1 MAAFNLALTCIRD
14 GADDLLLPERINQ
27 LALAQGHSFRN
38 TTLTPGNT
46 VRLFVQQVAH
56 GNVAC
61 SAVRHLAGEDF
72 SDSAWCQA
80 RSRLPMEL
88 IQQVHQDIVDQGRR
102 ELGSADDVGDAS
114 YRWRGHRLHVI
125 DGSSDSM
132 PDTVEL
138 RDHYGWLRLRDVSA
152 AVELKVNPGRL
163 EPRVIKRQKKEYPYM
178 TRPRA
183 VLKLQLREE
192 HCVVA

>member
-1 MAAFNLALTCIRD
+1 
-14 GADDLLLPERINQ
+14 
-27 LALAQGHSFRN
+27 
-38 TTLTPGNT
+38 
-46 VRLFVQQVAH
+46 
-56 GNVAC
+56 
-61 SAVRHLAGEDF
+61 
-72 SDSAWCQA
+72 
-80 RSRLPMEL
+80 MEL
-88 IQQVHQDIVDQGRR
+88 IQQVHHDIVDQGRR
-102 ELGSADDVGDAS
+102 ELSSADGVGDAS